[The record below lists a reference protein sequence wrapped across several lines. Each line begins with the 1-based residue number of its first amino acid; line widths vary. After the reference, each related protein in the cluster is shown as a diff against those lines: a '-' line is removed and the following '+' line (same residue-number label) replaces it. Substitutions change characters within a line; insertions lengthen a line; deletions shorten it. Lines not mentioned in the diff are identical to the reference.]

1 MTRLRLIPAAALL
14 ALAACGGE
22 AAKSEAETAAPVEQ
36 NDAQRAATIALAL
49 QAKPDKID
57 SILAANSLT
66 AAQLEALMF
75 RVAQDSTLSAEY
87 SRLTVR

>member
-1 MTRLRLIPAAALL
+1 MTRVRLIPAAALL
-14 ALAACGGE
+14 ALAACGNE
-22 AAKSEAETAAPVEQ
+22 APKTETAAAVAQ

-49 QAKPDKID
+49 QAKPEKID
-57 SILAANSLT
+57 SILEANDLT
-66 AAQLEALMF
+66 AAQLEALMY

>member
-1 MTRLRLIPAAALL
+1 MTRLKLIPAATLL
-14 ALAACGGE
+14 VLAACGGE
-22 AAKSEAETAAPVEQ
+22 AAKSETEAAVPVEQ
-36 NDAQRAATIALAL
+36 NDAQRAATLALAL
-49 QAKPDKID
+49 QAKPDKTD

-66 AAQLEALMF
+66 AAQLEALMV

>member
-14 ALAACGGE
+14 ALAACG
-22 AAKSEAETAAPVEQ
+22 SEASKTETAAPVAQ
-36 NDAQRAATIALAL
+36 NDAQRAAMIALAL
-49 QAKPDKID
+49 QAKSEKID
-57 SILAANSLT
+57 SILEANDLT
-66 AAQLEALMF
+66 AAQLEALMY

>member
-1 MTRLRLIPAAALL
+1 MTRLQLIPAAALL

-22 AAKSEAETAAPVEQ
+22 AAKTDAAATPPVEQ
-36 NDAQRAATIALAL
+36 NDAQRAARIALAL
-49 QAKPDKID
+49 QTMPDKVD

-66 AAQLEALMF
+66 TEQLEALLV

>member
-22 AAKSEAETAAPVEQ
+22 AAKSETEAAAPAGQ

-49 QAKPDKID
+49 QAMPDKID